1 MHIVIRRWSDK
12 LSGEKASV
20 GISKKLF
27 ATGLIAAILL
37 SIMINYGVSSI
48 VIKQGP
54 RGPQG
59 ETGPQGPPG
68 PEGPQGPQG
77 EQGPQGPMG
86 PRGPEGPPGGV
97 EADLS
102 AYLESDMMHID
113 SKTILTLT
121 GFMINFGSQAA
132 YNVQI
137 EFTFTIRGGDY
148 RRTYD
153 LTTPMWGHDIRRLWI
168 QYSFD
173 FYFDSYSYSWDIT
186 WD

>member
-1 MHIVIRRWSDK
+1 VDIVIRRRSDK
-12 LSGEKASV
+12 LSGEKASI

-27 ATGLIAAILL
+27 ATGLIVAILS
-37 SIMINYGVSSI
+37 SIMINYGISSI
-48 VIKQGP
+48 FIKQGP

-59 ETGPQGPPG
+59 ETGPQGLPG

-102 AYLESDMMHID
+102 AYLESDWMYIEP
-113 SKTILTLT
+113 KTYLTFT
-121 GFMINFGSQAA
+121 GFLINFGSQPA

-137 EFTFTIRGGDY
+137 KFTFTIHGGEFI
-148 RRTYD
+148 RTYD
-153 LTTPMWGHDIRRLWI
+153 YGAIGGHDVSRLWI
-168 QYSFD
+168 QFSFD
-173 FYFDSYSYSWDIT
+173 LYFDSYSYSWDIT